1 MGPGSK
7 SRNDGGEVIHPVGR
21 ELEMRAAFTRET
33 ADVRR
38 LALVSAAERVL
49 ARDGVAGTSVR
60 SICAEAGVSP
70 GLLRHYFDGV
80 QALIA
85 AAYEAVGRRID
96 VALETAVDAAGPD
109 PRARLT
115 AYLTA
120 SFAPPVLD
128 PDLLATWI
136 AFWSL
141 VKTDPAIGAIHAAGY
156 GAYRARLEHLLAD
169 CGTPQT
175 RLAAVALT
183 AVVDGLWLELCL
195 DATAF
200 TPDEATVIAQR
211 VLDGWLTA

>member
-1 MGPGSK
+1 MT
-7 SRNDGGEVIHPVGR
+7 
-21 ELEMRAAFTRET
+21 RAAFTRET
-33 ADVRR
+33 ADTRR
-38 LALVSAAERVL
+38 QALVAAAEAVL

-70 GLLRHYFDGV
+70 GLLRHYFEGV
-80 QALIA
+80 DALIA
-85 AAYEAVGRRID
+85 AAYEAVGQRID
-96 VALETAVDAAGPD
+96 TALEAAVEAAGAS

-128 PDLLATWI
+128 PQLLATWI

-141 VKTDPAIGAIHAAGY
+141 VKTRPDIGEIHAAGY
-156 GAYRARLEHLLAD
+156 AAYRARLESLLAE
-169 CGTPQT
+169 CGVRET

-195 DATAF
+195 DATVF
-200 TPDEATVIAQR
+200 TPAEATAIAER
-211 VLDGWLTA
+211 VLKAWLP

>member
-1 MGPGSK
+1 MT
-7 SRNDGGEVIHPVGR
+7 
-21 ELEMRAAFTRET
+21 RAVFTRET

-38 LALVSAAERVL
+38 QALVAATEAVL
-49 ARDGVAGTSVR
+49 ARDGVAGASVR
-60 SICAEAGVSP
+60 NICAQAGVSP

-80 QALIA
+80 DALIA
-85 AAYEAVGRRID
+85 AAYEAVGQRIET
-96 VALETAVDAAGPD
+96 ALEAAVAAAGRD
-109 PRARLT
+109 PKARIT

-128 PDLLATWI
+128 PQLLATWI

-156 GAYRARLEHLLAD
+156 AAYRARLEGLLAD
-169 CGTPQT
+169 CSARQT

-200 TPDEATVIAQR
+200 TPAEAVSIAETVLA
-211 VLDGWLTA
+211 GWLS

>member
-1 MGPGSK
+1 MT
-7 SRNDGGEVIHPVGR
+7 
-21 ELEMRAAFTRET
+21 RAAFTRET

-38 LALVSAAERVL
+38 QALVAAVETVL
-49 ARDGVAGTSVR
+49 ARNGVAGTSVR

-80 QALIA
+80 DALIA
-85 AAYEAVGRRID
+85 AAYEAVGQRID
-96 VALETAVDAAGPD
+96 AALETAVIAAGAE
-109 PRARLT
+109 PRARIT

-128 PDLLATWI
+128 PQLLATWI

-141 VKTDPAIGAIHAAGY
+141 VKTNPAIGAIHAASY
-156 GAYRARLEHLLAD
+156 AAYRRRLEGLLTD
-169 CGTPQT
+169 CGARET

-200 TPDEATVIAQR
+200 TPAEAASIAER
-211 VLDGWLTA
+211 VLAGWLP

>member
-1 MGPGSK
+1 MT
-7 SRNDGGEVIHPVGR
+7 
-21 ELEMRAAFTRET
+21 RAPFTRET

-38 LALVSAAERVL
+38 QALVAAAETVL

-70 GLLRHYFDGV
+70 GLLRHYFEGV
-80 QALIA
+80 DALIA
-85 AAYEAVGRRID
+85 AAYEAVGQRID
-96 VALETAVDAAGPD
+96 AALEAAVTEAGDA
-109 PRARLT
+109 PRARIT

-128 PDLLATWI
+128 PQLLATWI

-141 VKTDPAIGAIHAAGY
+141 VKTNPAIGAIHAASY
-156 GAYRARLEHLLAD
+156 AAYRQRLEGLLTD
-169 CGTPQT
+169 CGARET

-200 TPDEATVIAQR
+200 KPAEAASIAER
-211 VLDGWLTA
+211 VLAGWLP

>member
-1 MGPGSK
+1 MT
-7 SRNDGGEVIHPVGR
+7 
-21 ELEMRAAFTRET
+21 RAAFTRET

-38 LALVSAAERVL
+38 QALVAAAETVL
-49 ARDGVAGTSVR
+49 ARDGVAGSSVR

-80 QALIA
+80 DALIA
-85 AAYEAVGRRID
+85 AAYEAVGQRID
-96 VALETAVDAAGPD
+96 VAFETAVEAAGPD

-120 SFAPPVLD
+120 SFQPPVLD
-128 PDLLATWI
+128 PQLLATWI

-141 VKTDPAIGAIHAAGY
+141 VKTQPEIGAIHATGY
-156 GAYRARLEHLLAD
+156 AAYRARLESLLAD
-169 CGTPQT
+169 CGARET

-195 DATAF
+195 DATVF
-200 TPDEATVIAQR
+200 TPAEATAIAER
-211 VLDGWLTA
+211 VLAGWLA

>member
-1 MGPGSK
+1 
-7 SRNDGGEVIHPVGR
+7 
-21 ELEMRAAFTRET
+21 MRAAFTRES

-38 LALVSAAERVL
+38 QALVAATEAVL

-60 SICAEAGVSP
+60 SICAQAGVSP

-80 QALIA
+80 DALIA
-85 AAYEAVGRRID
+85 ATYEAVGHRID
-96 VALETAVDAAGPD
+96 AALELAVASAGPD

-128 PDLLATWI
+128 PQLLATWI

-141 VKTDPAIGAIHAAGY
+141 VKTQPGIGALHAASY
-156 GAYRARLEHLLAD
+156 AAYRIRLEGLLAD
-169 CGTPQT
+169 CGARQT

-195 DATAF
+195 DATVF
-200 TPDEATVIAQR
+200 TPDEAAAIAGR
-211 VLDGWLTA
+211 VLESWLP

>member
-1 MGPGSK
+1 MT
-7 SRNDGGEVIHPVGR
+7 
-21 ELEMRAAFTRET
+21 RAAFTRET

-38 LALVSAAERVL
+38 QALVAATEAVL
-49 ARDGVAGTSVR
+49 ARDGAGGASVR
-60 SICAEAGVSP
+60 NICAQAGVSP

-80 QALIA
+80 DALIA
-85 AAYEAVGRRID
+85 AAYEAVGQRIEA
-96 VALETAVDAAGPD
+96 ALEAAVAAAGPE
-109 PRARLT
+109 PRARIT

-128 PDLLATWI
+128 PQLLATWI

-141 VKTDPAIGAIHAAGY
+141 VKTDPAIGAIHAADY
-156 GAYRARLEHLLAD
+156 AAYRARLEGLLAN
-169 CGTPQT
+169 CGARQT

-200 TPDEATVIAQR
+200 TPAEAVSIAETVLA
-211 VLDGWLTA
+211 GWLS